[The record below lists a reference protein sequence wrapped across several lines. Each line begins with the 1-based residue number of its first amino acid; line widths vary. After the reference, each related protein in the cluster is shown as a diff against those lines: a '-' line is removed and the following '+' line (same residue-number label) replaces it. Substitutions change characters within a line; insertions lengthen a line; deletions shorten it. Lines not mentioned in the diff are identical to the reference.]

1 MSALSGRVAIV
12 TGAGRGLGRSHAL
25 ALAKQGA
32 AIVVNDLGV
41 TIDGSGEDVTQA
53 QQVVNEIL
61 VAGGRAIASN
71 HDVADWDQAG
81 RLVQLAVKNFGDLH
95 ILVNNAGILRDRA
108 FFNMTE
114 ADWDAVI
121 RVHLKGHAAPSHHA
135 MSWWRLQARAGRAI
149 RASIIHT
156 TSVAGLF
163 PNFGQT
169 NYCAA
174 KAGIC
179 ALSQTVAL
187 EGARIGVRSNA
198 VAPSARTRML
208 GDTLPK
214 SDSEFDE
221 LDPAHVSELVA
232 WLAQPAC
239 PASGQIFHIHGRRLA
254 VFRAA
259 TAVQVAGSADGW
271 DPARLDDVLN
281 DGLKAP
287 MSAYEYIDWIN
298 SEAALPKPN

>member
-32 AIVVNDLGV
+32 AVVVNDLGV
-41 TIDGSGEDVTQA
+41 EIDGSGKDVTHA

-61 VAGGRAIASN
+61 AAGGNAVVSN
-71 HDVADWDQAG
+71 HDVADWAQAG
-81 RLVQLAVKNFGDLH
+81 SLVQLAVEEFGDLH

-135 MSWWRLQARAGRAI
+135 FAWWRLQAKSGQAI
-149 RASIIHT
+149 HASIVHT
-156 TSVAGLF
+156 TSIAGLF

-174 KAGIC
+174 KAGIY
-179 ALSQTVAL
+179 ALAQTVAL
-187 EGARIGVRSNA
+187 EGASIGVRSNA
-198 VAPSARTRML
+198 IAPSARTRLL
-208 GDTLPK
+208 GDKIPASTG
-214 SDSEFDE
+214 DFDE
-221 LDPAHVSELVA
+221 LDPAHVSELVV
-232 WLAQPAC
+232 WLAGPDC
-239 PASGQIFHIHGRRLA
+239 PATGQIFHIHGQRLA
-254 VFRAA
+254 VFRVA
-259 TAVQVAGSADGW
+259 TPIQVERSVDGW
-271 DPARLDDVLN
+271 DPGRLDDAFS
-281 DGLKAP
+281 DGLEAP
-287 MSAYEYIDWIN
+287 MTAYECIDWLN
-298 SEAALPKPN
+298 SEAALMKSN

>member
-32 AIVVNDLGV
+32 AVVVNDLGV
-41 TIDGSGEDVTQA
+41 EIDGSGKDVTHA

-61 VAGGRAIASN
+61 AAGGKAVVSN
-71 HDVADWDQAG
+71 HDVADWAQAG
-81 RLVQLAVKNFGDLH
+81 SLVQLAVEEFGDLH

-135 MSWWRLQARAGRAI
+135 LSWWNLQAKTGRAI
-149 RASIIHT
+149 HASIIHT

-163 PNFGQT
+163 PNFGQA

-174 KAGIC
+174 KAGIY
-179 ALSQTVAL
+179 AMAQTVAL

-198 VAPSARTRML
+198 VAPSARTRMV
-208 GDTLPK
+208 GDTIPACE
-214 SDSEFDE
+214 SGFDEFD
-221 LDPAHVSELVA
+221 PGHVSELVV
-232 WLAQPAC
+232 WLARPEC

-259 TAVQVAGSADGW
+259 TPTQVVGSTDGW
-271 DPARLDDVLN
+271 DQERLDEALSN
-281 DGLKAP
+281 GLLVP
-287 MSAYEYIDWIN
+287 MSAYDYFDWVS
-298 SEAALPKPN
+298 SEAALLKPT